1 VVLREYELVYLLHP
15 DLSAE
20 RETEIH
26 GRMDQNI
33 AKGEGIL
40 LLRDDWG
47 RRKLA
52 YELLK
57 LQKAHYFMVSFLGN
71 GTFINDIERD
81 LRLDPD
87 VLRFLTV
94 QKNDKVKDVQAR
106 IEHAKTELAEQQR
119 RREQREREAQERAER
134 ERRTAGEGGGGRSDN
149 DDDADED

>member
-1 VVLREYELVYLLHP
+1 MALREYELVYLLHP
-15 DLSAE
+15 DLAPE

-26 GRMDQNI
+26 ARMDQNI
-33 AKGEGIL
+33 SKGEGIL

-52 YELLK
+52 YELQK
-57 LQKAHYFMVSFLGN
+57 LQKAHYFMVSFLGT
-71 GTFINDIERD
+71 GSFINDIERD

-94 QKNDKVKDVQAR
+94 QKNDKVRDVQGR

-119 RREQREREAQERAER
+119 RREQREREAQERADR
-134 ERRTAGEGGGGRSDN
+134 EKRTAGEGGVRLDSD
-149 DDDADED
+149 DEEDED